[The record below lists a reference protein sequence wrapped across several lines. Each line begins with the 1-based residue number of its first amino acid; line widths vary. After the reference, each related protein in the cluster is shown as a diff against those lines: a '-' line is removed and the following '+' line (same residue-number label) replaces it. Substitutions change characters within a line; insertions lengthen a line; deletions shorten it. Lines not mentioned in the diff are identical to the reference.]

1 MTAGEKTYIEIGNS
15 IKGIEI
21 SQLFGK
27 PALKIKGKA
36 FACFFEDCMVF
47 KLTGE
52 IRAQALNLKK
62 SKLFD
67 PSGANRPMKEW
78 VQVTFE
84 NKNQWPLLAKEAMAY
99 VKKASK

>member
-1 MTAGEKTYIEIGNS
+1 MTAAEKLYGEIGHS
-15 IKGIEI
+15 LKGIEI

-27 PALKIKGKA
+27 PALKIAGKA
-36 FACFFEDCMVF
+36 FACFFQDCMVF
-47 KLTGE
+47 KLAGE
-52 IRAQALNLKK
+52 THTQALDLKK

-84 NKNQWPLLAKEAMAY
+84 NKNQWLPFAKEAMAY
-99 VKKASK
+99 VKKTAK